1 MKKEELKREWQTKIA
16 LYEASGK
23 NQSKWCRENGVN
35 QRNFNRWYN
44 KLKVETSPVPT
55 IQGWVP
61 IQIAERYPASPLTL
75 EIGKV
80 RLDVQ
85 EGFNPSLLAEVVKV
99 LGTIC

>member
-1 MKKEELKREWQTKIA
+1 MTKEEQKKEWQAKIA
-16 LYEASGK
+16 LYKASGK
-23 NQSKWCRENGVN
+23 NQSMWCRENGVN
-35 QRNFNRWYN
+35 LRNFNRWYN
-44 KLKVETSPVPT
+44 KLRRETSSTPT

-61 IQIAERYPASPLTL
+61 IQIAERSQEPSLTL